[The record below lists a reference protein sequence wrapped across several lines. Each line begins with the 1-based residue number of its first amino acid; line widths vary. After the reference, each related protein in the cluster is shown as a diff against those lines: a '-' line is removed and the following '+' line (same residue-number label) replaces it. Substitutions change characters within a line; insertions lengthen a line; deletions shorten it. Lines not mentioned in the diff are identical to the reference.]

1 MLFWLTLCLVVNA
14 LMDNYTTKTDV
25 TTELKKKEARPT
37 KQMAN
42 NGWNAILST
51 VIVDFDFRA

>member
-14 LMDNYTTKTDV
+14 LMDNYTTKIDV
-25 TTELKKKEARPT
+25 TTELKKKEARPA

-42 NGWNAILST
+42 NGRNAILST

>member
-25 TTELKKKEARPT
+25 TTELKKEEARPA

-42 NGWNAILST
+42 NGRNVILST